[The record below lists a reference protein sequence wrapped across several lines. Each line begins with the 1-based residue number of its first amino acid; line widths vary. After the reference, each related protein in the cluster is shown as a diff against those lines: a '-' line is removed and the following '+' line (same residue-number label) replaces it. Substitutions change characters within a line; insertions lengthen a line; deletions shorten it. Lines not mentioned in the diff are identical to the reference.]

1 MRSVDDRRTLTSGV
15 AAVAPRLVFP
25 HAVARRTILDGA
37 WWPRSRDPVVE
48 VSDLVVALDA
58 CQLPVSRIMLNP
70 SGWDSHPRRIG
81 VAGRTV
87 RLGWF
92 ATLDAELLIATTSE
106 DKRVDL
112 FVVSPDASSASVDV
126 AMTMASSG
134 PDALTATVLR
144 AAMLAQTSA
153 SATKLSPAEANW
165 ESEGGRVNGYR
176 PQYTDHFG
184 R

>member
-1 MRSVDDRRTLTSGV
+1 MG
-15 AAVAPRLVFP
+15 P
-25 HAVARRTILDGA
+25 GG
-37 WWPRSRDPVVE
+37 PRSHDPVVE

-58 CQLPVSRIMLNP
+58 RQLPVARIMLNP

>member
-25 HAVARRTILDGA
+25 DVVARRTFLDGA
-37 WWPRSRDPVVE
+37 WWPRSHDPVVE

-58 CQLPVSRIMLNP
+58 CQLPISRIMLNP
-70 SGWDSHPRRIG
+70 SGWDTHPRRIG

-112 FVVSPDASSASVDV
+112 FMVSPDASSASADL
-126 AMTMASSG
+126 AMEMASSG
-134 PDALTATVLR
+134 PDALTGGYPTALLGIALHFTV
-144 AAMLAQTSA
+144 AACIVAVCLAA
-153 SATKLSPAEANW
+153 SRWIRGPST
-165 ESEGGRVNGYR
+165 
-176 PQYTDHFG
+176 
-184 R
+184 

>member
-1 MRSVDDRRTLTSGV
+1 MRSVDDRRTLTSSV

-25 HAVARRTILDGA
+25 HVVARRTMLDGA

-58 CQLPVSRIMLNP
+58 CQLPISRIMLNP

-92 ATLDAELLIATTSE
+92 ATLDAEHLIATTSE

-112 FVVSPDASSASVDV
+112 FVVSPDASSASADV
-126 AMTMASSG
+126 ALTMAASG
-134 PDALTATVLR
+134 PDALTATAIR
-144 AAMLAQTSA
+144 ATMVAQTSG
-153 SATKLSPAEANW
+153 SPTKLSPAEANW

-176 PQYTDHFG
+176 PQDTDHFG